1 MSADKSATSA
11 TSETTTAPANQIP
24 AGGRKRR
31 IFRTILLIVAA
42 IVVVFVGV
50 VAVQP
55 PDFRI
60 SRSTTIDAPPSALF
74 AQVND
79 FHNWEAWSPWAKLD
93 PAAKNS
99 FEGASAGTG
108 AIFKWSGNDQIG
120 EGKMTVTES
129 RPDELVRIKL
139 EFVRPFE
146 DTSTAEFTFQPE
158 GNGTVVTWSMYG
170 RKKFINKAICLFMD
184 MDKMLGGEFEKG
196 LAQMKTVAET
206 AAGK

>member
-1 MSADKSATSA
+1 MSAENTTPGATSNA
-11 TSETTTAPANQIP
+11 GAAPLKQTP
-24 AGGRKRR
+24 AIGRKLG
-31 IFRTILLIVAA
+31 IFRTILLVVAA

-60 SRSTTIDAPPSALF
+60 SRSITIDAPPSDVF

-120 EGKMTVTES
+120 EGKMTITET

-146 DTSTAEFTFQPE
+146 DTSTADFTFRQE
-158 GNGTVVTWSMYG
+158 RNGTVVTWSMYG
-170 RKKFINKAICLFMD
+170 QKKFINKAICLFMD
-184 MDKMLGGEFEKG
+184 MDKMLGSEFEKG
-196 LAQMKTVAET
+196 LAQMKTIAEKS
-206 AAGK
+206 AGK